1 MNNTSKE
8 ETPRGYLERN
18 WFSER
23 LVWKIERSQKVT
35 CTTSIR
41 TGKAAEASG
50 EDSRKAFL

>member
-1 MNNTSKE
+1 MNNTSKK